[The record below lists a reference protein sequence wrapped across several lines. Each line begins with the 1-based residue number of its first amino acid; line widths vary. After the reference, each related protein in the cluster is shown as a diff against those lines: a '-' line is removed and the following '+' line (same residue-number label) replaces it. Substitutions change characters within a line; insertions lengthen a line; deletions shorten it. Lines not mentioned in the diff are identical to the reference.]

1 MSYQLVL
8 QWRQP
13 NLPSF
18 DELLEIEEALIE
30 VTGQSGDVD
39 GYDVGASECNIFIDT
54 ENPKACFG
62 EVRSRFHIA
71 PWFADL
77 YVGYRRMDSDVFT
90 PVWPESTASFSVS

>member
-8 QWRQP
+8 QWWQP

-18 DELLEIEEALIE
+18 DELLAIEEALIE
-30 VTGQSGDVD
+30 VIGQGGDVD
-39 GYDVGASECNIFIDT
+39 GHDVGASECNIFIET
-54 ENPKACFG
+54 ENPEACF
-62 EVRSRFHIA
+62 EKVRARFDTA

-90 PVWPESTASFSVS
+90 PVWPESMPSFSVS